1 MRTLIYPKV
10 NPLGDSIIMI
20 LYAHMLSELTGERI
34 NVISNLFRQEKFSS
48 IIPFGNVVYNDKD
61 ITIEYKFDKYEP
73 VFWNFLKI
81 SENFTNTLTKQVFNQ
96 QKREPYFTY
105 QFDAKQSYRCIKNKE
120 KVIEYYQSQS
130 LEPVCLDN
138 AITKS
143 LEEIWTLQQ
152 NAKLHVGVDS
162 GMMHMARL
170 VLPPEKIHMYVH
182 FKDREDFR
190 MPDNKNVAG
199 LGRELL
205 SRGVLL
211 NPMDNLEEDVKEYY
225 KDYSK
230 FISYVKPSN

>member
-10 NPLGDSIIMI
+10 NPIGDTIIMI
-20 LYAHMLSELTGERI
+20 LYAHMLSKLTEEKI
-34 NVISNLFRQEKFSS
+34 NVISNLFRQETISDV
-48 IIPFGNVVYNDKD
+48 IPFGDVVYNHKD
-61 ITIEYKFDKYEP
+61 ITLEYKFNKYEP

-81 SENFTNTLTKQVFNQ
+81 TENFTNTLTKKVFKQ
-96 QKREPYFTY
+96 EKREPYFTY
-105 QFDAKQSYRCIKNKE
+105 QFDAKQSYRCIKNEKE
-120 KVIEYYQSQS
+120 VIEYYQSQG

-138 AITKS
+138 AISKS

-152 NAKLHVGVDS
+152 NAKFHVGVDS
-162 GMMHMARL
+162 GMMHTARF
-170 VLPPEKIHMYVH
+170 VLPPEKIHLYVH
-182 FKDREDFR
+182 FKEREDFR

-199 LGRELL
+199 LARELL

-211 NPMDNLEEDVKEYY
+211 NPMDKLEEEVKEYY